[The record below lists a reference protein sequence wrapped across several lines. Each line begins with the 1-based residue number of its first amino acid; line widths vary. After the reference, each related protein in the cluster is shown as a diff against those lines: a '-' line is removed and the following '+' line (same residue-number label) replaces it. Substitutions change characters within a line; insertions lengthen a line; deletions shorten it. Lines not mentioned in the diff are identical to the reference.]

1 MKSGN
6 GTRIPMDMVVV
17 NGGGAKTSTLTPSSS
32 NTQKVQFQLPPD
44 AKLNP
49 HNDWACFDG
58 FRVKVT
64 TTFDQ
69 AASGGSNVN
78 ADQLACILKS
88 VRYQNNDV
96 FGVMMD
102 DQVYTGPR
110 AKNIIERVSNGYEA
124 YGWDRAQIASTD
136 GDSTVTFY
144 LKLSF
149 GTANVDIGPEAFY
162 HWLGWHKNGLLDV
175 TLDVSTAIAQFST
188 GAVIKS
194 NTVIS
199 AEVLPVALRNP
210 PLPLLA
216 AWKQY
221 TSPVVSGANQIVLRN
236 FGDPQS
242 LKNASKQVRVAT
254 IVELMNVLGLG
265 GVSTADTITSF
276 WSDQL
281 NQPKCENLDFLMME
295 FRDLIGGHVGSA
307 NLHDGAGFPQTMAAT
322 PNGSIDVATLVGYF
336 WRYSTQRQQIAN
348 LMRWTVP
355 ADLTYYRDQPSG
367 GPSSGLHV
375 ILSQEIHEIDAP
387 GAATLIKM
395 AGGALSAKQLTY
407 RDPRAQSNRMNN
419 KYANWMFAQPQAF
432 RTR

>member
-6 GTRIPMDMVVV
+6 GTRIPIDMVVV

-32 NTQKVQFQLPPD
+32 LTQKVQFQLPPD

-58 FRVKVT
+58 FRVKVS

-69 AASGGSNVN
+69 AASGGSAVN
-78 ADQLACILKS
+78 ADQLPCIIKS
-88 VRYQNNDV
+88 FRYSNQDA

-102 DQVYTGPR
+102 DQVYTGAR
-110 AKNIIERVSNGYEA
+110 AKNIIERVANGYEN
-124 YGWDRAQIASTD
+124 YGWDRAQIASSD
-136 GDSTVTFY
+136 GDSTVTMY
-144 LKLSF
+144 YKLSF
-149 GTANVDIGPEAFY
+149 GTANVDVGPEAFY
-162 HWLGWHKNGLLDV
+162 HWLGWHKNGILDV
-175 TLDVSTAIAQFST
+175 TLDLSTAVAQFST

-194 NTVIS
+194 NTIIS
-199 AEVLPVALRNP
+199 AEVMPVSLRNP
-210 PLPLLA
+210 PLPLLS

-221 TSPVVSGANQIVLRN
+221 LPPVVSAGNAITLRN

-265 GVSTADTITSF
+265 GASTADTITTF

-281 NQPKCENLDFLMME
+281 NQPKCENLDFLMQE
-295 FRDLIGGHVGSA
+295 FRDLIGGHNGSA

-322 PNGSIDVATLVGYF
+322 PNGSIQVATLLGMF
-336 WRYSTQRQQIAN
+336 WRYSTQRQRIAN
-348 LMRWTVP
+348 LMRWAVP

-367 GPSSGLHV
+367 GPSSGTHV
-375 ILSQEIHEIDAP
+375 VLSQEIHEPDAT
-387 GAATLIKM
+387 AVATLVKM
-395 AGGALSAKQLTY
+395 AGPALVGKQIPYTNPLAEAN
-407 RDPRAQSNRMNN
+407 RAAG
-419 KYANWMFAQPQAF
+419 KYAPWMFAQPRVF
-432 RTR
+432 KTT